1 MKLFEVYSQIKTE
14 PVRAK
19 GVFLFDKNGKKYL
32 DFFGGHAV
40 ISIGHSHPEYIK
52 NLSKQLKKISFYS
65 NAVINSLQ
73 IKFAKKLGKISG
85 YEDYSLFLCNS
96 GAEANENAMKLA
108 SFQNGKKKVI
118 VFTGSFH
125 GRTSLAVAATDNPN
139 LRAEINKT
147 DNIIYCDLNDKSK
160 IENIFSRE
168 EISSVLIEGIQGVA
182 GIKSADIEYWNFL
195 RDITNKHNALL
206 IADEIQSGYGRTGKF
221 FAHSFTDVKPDI
233 ITIAKGM
240 GNGFPMG
247 GVLISPVINSKIEM
261 LGSTFG
267 GGHLACVAGLTVLDV
282 IQKENLMKNARKSGE
297 YLIGKLKKLNNVK
310 EIRGKG
316 LMLGI
321 EFNADTQKIR
331 NTLLNDYKI
340 FTGISWD
347 KKTLRILPPL
357 NVKKS
362 ELDIF
367 IKSLEKTLKS
377 CTDTDS
383 R

>member
-1 MKLFEVYSQIKTE
+1 M
-14 PVRAK
+14 
-19 GVFLFDKNGKKYL
+19 
-32 DFFGGHAV
+32 
-40 ISIGHSHPEYIK
+40 
-52 NLSKQLKKISFYS
+52 
-65 NAVINSLQ
+65 
-73 IKFAKKLGKISG
+73 
-85 YEDYSLFLCNS
+85 FLCNS

>member
-195 RDITNKHNALL
+195 KEITNKYNALL